1 MTTKNR
7 EILFSSVLIV
17 VMIVLVGF
25 DVFLVEKTK
34 VEVGRIMEELARI
47 EYLKTEFKKAEI
59 ELLKQKVEKTSIEI
73 IEFDEKYRVAKNE
86 YIKKVNELSKK
97 INSEI
102 LNIDELKE
110 LTTQRINVS
119 KKFKNKL
126 SQMNIP
132 GPLEDFYEFEMEFLN
147 NDIETMA
154 LILAYY
160 NSDSYSTYNDDK
172 LKEAYEK
179 SNLWFLKAEEEM
191 SRVYRE
197 YNLEYLLES

>member
-1 MTTKNR
+1 MTKKNR
-7 EILFSSVLIV
+7 EIILSSILVI
-17 VMIVLVGF
+17 IIIALVGF
-25 DVFLVEKTK
+25 NVFLVEKTK
-34 VEVGRIMEELARI
+34 VEVGRIMEELAKI

-73 IEFDEKYRVAKNE
+73 IEFDKKYKVAKNE

-119 KKFKNKL
+119 KKFRNKL

-197 YNLEYLLES
+197 CNLEYLLES

>member
-1 MTTKNR
+1 MTKKNKG
-7 EILFSSVLIV
+7 IIFSSVLIV
-17 VMIVLVGF
+17 IMIILAGF
-25 DVFLVEKTK
+25 GVFLVEKTK
-34 VEVGRIMEELARI
+34 VEVGRIMEELAKI

-73 IEFDEKYRVAKNE
+73 IEFDEKYRVVENE
-86 YIKKVNELSKK
+86 YTEKVNELSKK

-126 SQMNIP
+126 SQMNTP

>member
-1 MTTKNR
+1 MTIKNKG
-7 EILFSSVLIV
+7 IIFSSVLIV
-17 VMIVLVGF
+17 IMIVLVGF

-34 VEVGRIMEELARI
+34 VEVGRIMEELAKI
-47 EYLKTEFKKAEI
+47 EYLKTELRKAEI

-73 IEFDEKYRVAKNE
+73 IEFDEKYRVVKNE
-86 YIKKVNELSKK
+86 YTENVNELSKK

>member
-1 MTTKNR
+1 MTKKNR
-7 EILFSSVLIV
+7 EIILSSILVI
-17 VMIVLVGF
+17 IIIALVGF
-25 DVFLVEKTK
+25 NIFLVEKTK
-34 VEVGRIMEELARI
+34 VEVKRVMEELARI
-47 EYLKTEFKKAEI
+47 EYIKTELRKAKI

-86 YIKKVNELSKK
+86 YTKKVNELSKK

-126 SQMNIP
+126 SQMNMP
-132 GPLEDFYEFEMEFLN
+132 EPLEDFYEFEMEFLN
-147 NDIETMA
+147 NDIETMV
-154 LILAYY
+154 LVIAYY
-160 NSDSYSTYNDDK
+160 NSNSYSTYNDDK

>member
-1 MTTKNR
+1 MTKKNR
-7 EILFSSVLIV
+7 EIILSSILVI
-17 VMIVLVGF
+17 IIIALVGF
-25 DVFLVEKTK
+25 NIFLVEKTK
-34 VEVGRIMEELARI
+34 VEVKRVMEELARI
-47 EYLKTEFKKAEI
+47 EYIKTELRKAKI

-73 IEFDEKYRVAKNE
+73 IEFDEKYRVAKSE
-86 YIKKVNELSKK
+86 YTENVNELSKK

>member
-1 MTTKNR
+1 MTTKNKG
-7 EILFSSVLIV
+7 IIFSSVLIV
-17 VMIVLVGF
+17 IMIILVGF

-34 VEVGRIMEELARI
+34 VEVGRIMEELAKI

-73 IEFDEKYRVAKNE
+73 IEFDEKYKVAKNE
-86 YIKKVNELSKK
+86 YTEKVNELSKK

-110 LTTQRINVS
+110 LTTQRINVF

-132 GPLEDFYEFEMEFLN
+132 GPLKDFYEFEMEFLN

-154 LILAYY
+154 LILTYY

-191 SRVYRE
+191 SRVYRQ

>member
-1 MTTKNR
+1 MTTKNKG
-7 EILFSSVLIV
+7 IIFSSVLIV
-17 VMIVLVGF
+17 IMIVLVGF

-34 VEVGRIMEELARI
+34 VEVGRIMEELAKI
-47 EYLKTEFKKAEI
+47 EYLKTELKKAET

-73 IEFDEKYRVAKNE
+73 IEFDEKYRVVENE
-86 YIKKVNELSKK
+86 YTEKVNELSKK

-119 KKFKNKL
+119 KKFRNKL

>member
-1 MTTKNR
+1 MTTKNKG
-7 EILFSSVLIV
+7 IIFSSVLIV
-17 VMIVLVGF
+17 IMIVLVGF

-34 VEVGRIMEELARI
+34 VEVGRIMEELAKI

-86 YIKKVNELSKK
+86 YTKKVNELSKK

-126 SQMNIP
+126 SQMNMP
-132 GPLEDFYEFEMEFLN
+132 EPLEDFYEFEMEFLN

>member
-1 MTTKNR
+1 MTKKNR
-7 EILFSSVLIV
+7 EIILSSILVI
-17 VMIVLVGF
+17 IIIALVGF
-25 DVFLVEKTK
+25 NIFLVEKTK
-34 VEVGRIMEELARI
+34 VEVKRVMEELARI
-47 EYLKTEFKKAEI
+47 EYIKTELRKAKI

-86 YIKKVNELSKK
+86 YTKKVNELSKK

-126 SQMNIP
+126 SQMNMP
-132 GPLEDFYEFEMEFLN
+132 EPLEDFYEFEMEFLN

>member
-1 MTTKNR
+1 MTTKNKG
-7 EILFSSVLIV
+7 IIFSSVLIV
-17 VMIVLVGF
+17 IMIILVGF

-34 VEVGRIMEELARI
+34 VEVGRIMEELAKI

-73 IEFDEKYRVAKNE
+73 IEFDEKYKVAKNE
-86 YIKKVNELSKK
+86 YTEKVNELSKK

-132 GPLEDFYEFEMEFLN
+132 GPLKDFYEFEMEFLN

-154 LILAYY
+154 LILTYY

-191 SRVYRE
+191 SRVYRQ

>member
-1 MTTKNR
+1 MTTKNKG
-7 EILFSSVLIV
+7 IIFSSVLIV
-17 VMIVLVGF
+17 IIIILVGF

-34 VEVGRIMEELARI
+34 VEVGRIMEELAKI

-59 ELLKQKVEKTSIEI
+59 ELLKQKVEKISIEI
-73 IEFDEKYRVAKNE
+73 IEFDEKYRVVENE
-86 YIKKVNELSKK
+86 YTEKVNELSKK

>member
-1 MTTKNR
+1 MTTKNKG
-7 EILFSSVLIV
+7 IIFSSVLIV
-17 VMIVLVGF
+17 IIIVLVGF

-34 VEVGRIMEELARI
+34 VEVGRIMEELAKI

-73 IEFDEKYRVAKNE
+73 IEFDKKYKVAKNE

-126 SQMNIP
+126 SQMNMP
-132 GPLEDFYEFEMEFLN
+132 EPLEDFYEFEMEFLN

>member
-1 MTTKNR
+1 MTTKNKG
-7 EILFSSVLIV
+7 IIFLSVLIV
-17 VMIVLVGF
+17 IMIVLVGF

-34 VEVGRIMEELARI
+34 VEVGRIMEELAKI

-73 IEFDEKYRVAKNE
+73 IEFDEKYRVVENE
-86 YIKKVNELSKK
+86 YTEKVNELSKK

-110 LTTQRINVS
+110 LTTQRINVF

>member
-1 MTTKNR
+1 MTTKNKG
-7 EILFSSVLIV
+7 IIFLSVLIV
-17 VMIVLVGF
+17 IMIVLVGF

-34 VEVGRIMEELARI
+34 VEVGRIMEELAKI

-73 IEFDEKYRVAKNE
+73 IEFDEKYKVAKNE
-86 YIKKVNELSKK
+86 YTEKVNELSKK

-132 GPLEDFYEFEMEFLN
+132 GPLKDFYEFEMEFLN

-154 LILAYY
+154 LILTYY